1 MFTYSMVRAAPRCL
15 CRTTIVVSADPIRSG
30 KMNDARHNFFDRR
43 ISFRIVL
50 RSSITCDDATCLG
63 ASSRR
68 TIDSLLVRKR
78 NTLADTFSIR
88 DESFSR
94 KISSFLVS
102 LSRELFLQ
110 IRYTSIERVKIVSA
124 PCFVRFYTTR
134 AQKLRL
140 KRMNS
145 RSTEIQR
152 DTSDRR
158 SFTMKLSSPYS

>member
-1 MFTYSMVRAAPRCL
+1 MFTYPMVGAAPRCL
-15 CRTTIVVSADPIRSG
+15 CRTTIVVSADPIRFE

-43 ISFRIVL
+43 ISFRTVL
-50 RSSITCDDATCLG
+50 RSSITRHDATCLA

-78 NTLADTFSIR
+78 NTLADTFSIP
-88 DESFSR
+88 DENLSR
-94 KISSFLVS
+94 KILSFLVS

-110 IRYTSIERVKIVSA
+110 IRHNSIERVKIVSA
-124 PCFVRFYTTR
+124 PCLVRFYSTR

-140 KRMNS
+140 KRTNS
-145 RSTEIQR
+145 RSTEMQR
-152 DTSDRR
+152 DTSGCR

>member
-1 MFTYSMVRAAPRCL
+1 MVRAALRCL
-15 CRTTIVVSADPIRSG
+15 CRTTIVVSADPIRFG

-68 TIDSLLVRKR
+68 TIDSLGRE
-78 NTLADTFSIR
+78 TLADTFPIR

-102 LSRELFLQ
+102 LPRELFLR

-140 KRMNS
+140 RRMNS

-158 SFTMKLSSPYS
+158 SFTMTLSSPYS